1 MYSLFITILVSH
13 QSSVRKTLI
22 IFVLYKIKRTCIQ
35 LFSYVQKCPTKQ
47 WGINIC
53 ICTFL

>member
-35 LFSYVQKCPTKQ
+35 LFSYIQKCLTKQ